1 MARNRVDTIHGIERD
16 PRSDAH
22 GEEVCPV
29 VLVWRA
35 AGGSSLPSNLAGAF
49 RHGDKV
55 RVIDQQI
62 IYGLRWCKV
71 AGTVQV
77 SPTLS
82 EERKGWLRAS
92 LLLDAGACEY
102 VQSA

>member
-1 MARNRVDTIHGIERD
+1 MARARIDTINGIERH
-16 PRSDAH
+16 PQSDAY
-22 GEEVCPV
+22 GELVCPV

-35 AGGSSLPSNLAGAF
+35 PGGSTLPHNLAGAF
-49 RHGDKV
+49 KHGDKV

-62 IYGLRWCKV
+62 IHGLRWHKV

-77 SPTLS
+77 SPELS

-92 LLLDAGACEY
+92 LLLEAGACEY
-102 VQSA
+102 GKPA